1 MLAQS
6 ILAVVMSYLIQLFIS
21 DDGPLDANSGSD
33 SGDQFKP
40 DEHPESEEEDDL
52 EDDVESEERSGNE
65 STNNESTKVNPKKG
79 KHKPGRND
87 IKAARKTNAISGTPS
102 TNTSRSGPQEK
113 EVKSW

>member
-1 MLAQS
+1 
-6 ILAVVMSYLIQLFIS
+6 MSYLIQLFIS

-40 DEHPESEEEDDL
+40 DEHPESKDEDDL
-52 EDDVESEERSGNE
+52 EDDVESEERSGDE
-65 STNNESTKVNPKKG
+65 SANNESTKVKSKKG
-79 KHKPGRND
+79 KHKPGRHD

-113 EVKSW
+113 EEKSR